1 MASLDRTMAQL
12 ALQAVSDRAEFEAF
26 RRTIQT
32 TLDSIQAALDKIDRV
47 LDYLIGRDNP
57 QSEEN

>member
-1 MASLDRTMAQL
+1 MAQL